1 MASKIGNIPATRH
14 SAFSIQHSALNPN
27 PARNEIV
34 VCQPDDAIQS
44 RILTLRGVQVLLDRD
59 LAMLFGVPTKVL
71 NQAVKR
77 NANRFPERFM
87 FRLTNGENAGLR
99 SRSVTSNATSAPT
112 GEIAFGGSGGD
123 ESLLRSQIV
132 TSKAGTRPDS
142 SGRGG
147 SRYLPHAFTEHGV
160 AMLAS
165 VLNSPTAIAAS
176 IRIIDAFV
184 AMRRF
189 LVANAEVFR
198 RIETVE
204 HRQTATDAKVDAILA
219 RLDSGEPPPRGVFFA
234 GQLWDAR
241 SLVEGL
247 VARAKTSILL
257 IDSWVGPGTL
267 DILAKKRTGVA
278 ARIVTSQKGNK
289 IAATDIATFNAQ
301 YPTLAVQVS
310 KSFHDRF
317 LILDDKELYL
327 VGASLKDLGAKCFA
341 FSKMDA
347 SAIPDIKSRI

>member
-1 MASKIGNIPATRH
+1 MPRKPAQSNPAVGIVPVVRNEVVPLVRDD
-14 SAFSIQHSALNPN
+14 SIQSL
-27 PARNEIV
+27 
-34 VCQPDDAIQS
+34 
-44 RILTLRGVQVLLDRD
+44 ILTVRGAQVLLDRD
-59 LAMLFGVPTKVL
+59 LATLYGVPTKAL

-77 NANRFPERFM
+77 NAERFPPDFM
-87 FRLTNGENAGLR
+87 FQLTREEC
-99 SRSVTSNATSAPT
+99 S
-112 GEIAFGGSGGD
+112 
-123 ESLLRSQIV
+123 RSQIV
-132 TSKAGTRPDS
+132 TMNA
-142 SGRGG
+142 GRG
-147 SRYLPHAFTEHGV
+147 SNLKYLPYAFTENGV
-160 AMLAS
+160 AMLS
-165 VLNSPTAIAAS
+165 GVLRSSTAVEVN
-176 IRIIDAFV
+176 IRIMRAFV

-189 LVANAEVFR
+189 LVANAEVFH

-301 YPTLAVQVS
+301 YPTLSVQVS
-310 KSFHDRF
+310 KAFHDRF
-317 LILDDKELYL
+317 LVLDDKELYL

>member
-1 MASKIGNIPATRH
+1 MPRKPAQSNPAVGIVPVVRNEVVPLVRDD
-14 SAFSIQHSALNPN
+14 SIQSL
-27 PARNEIV
+27 
-34 VCQPDDAIQS
+34 
-44 RILTLRGVQVLLDRD
+44 ILTVRGAQVLLDRD
-59 LAMLFGVPTKVL
+59 LATLYGVPTKAL

-77 NANRFPERFM
+77 NAERFPPDFM
-87 FRLTNGENAGLR
+87 FQLTREEC
-99 SRSVTSNATSAPT
+99 S
-112 GEIAFGGSGGD
+112 
-123 ESLLRSQIV
+123 RSQIV
-132 TSKAGTRPDS
+132 TMNA
-142 SGRGG
+142 GRG
-147 SRYLPHAFTEHGV
+147 SNLKYLPYAFTENGV
-160 AMLAS
+160 AMLS
-165 VLNSPTAIAAS
+165 GVLRSSTAVEVN
-176 IRIIDAFV
+176 IRIMRAFV

-204 HRQTATDAKVDAILA
+204 RRQTATETKVDEVLA

-301 YPTLAVQVS
+301 YPSLAVQVS

-327 VGASLKDLGAKCFA
+327 VGASLKDLGSRCFA

>member
-1 MASKIGNIPATRH
+1 MLSIHRAMAAVSTCTPAT
-14 SAFSIQHSALNPN
+14 A
-27 PARNEIV
+27 AR
-34 VCQPDDAIQS
+34 
-44 RILTLRGVQVLLDRD
+44 
-59 LAMLFGVPTKVL
+59 F
-71 NQAVKR
+71 
-77 NANRFPERFM
+77 
-87 FRLTNGENAGLR
+87 
-99 SRSVTSNATSAPT
+99 
-112 GEIAFGGSGGD
+112 
-123 ESLLRSQIV
+123 
-132 TSKAGTRPDS
+132 
-142 SGRGG
+142 
-147 SRYLPHAFTEHGV
+147 
-160 AMLAS
+160 
-165 VLNSPTAIAAS
+165 
-176 IRIIDAFV
+176 
-184 AMRRF
+184 
-189 LVANAEVFR
+189 
-198 RIETVE
+198 
-204 HRQTATDAKVDAILA
+204 DAILA

-301 YPTLAVQVS
+301 YPTLSVQVS
-310 KSFHDRF
+310 KAFHDRF
-317 LILDDKELYL
+317 LVLDDKELYL

>member
-1 MASKIGNIPATRH
+1 MPRKPAQSNPAVGIVPVVRNEVVPLVRDD
-14 SAFSIQHSALNPN
+14 SIQSL
-27 PARNEIV
+27 
-34 VCQPDDAIQS
+34 
-44 RILTLRGVQVLLDRD
+44 ILTVRGAQVLLDRD
-59 LAMLFGVPTKVL
+59 LATLYGVPTKAL

-77 NANRFPERFM
+77 NAERFPSDFM
-87 FRLTNGENAGLR
+87 FQLTREEC
-99 SRSVTSNATSAPT
+99 S
-112 GEIAFGGSGGD
+112 
-123 ESLLRSQIV
+123 RSQIV
-132 TSKAGTRPDS
+132 TMNA
-142 SGRGG
+142 GRG
-147 SRYLPHAFTEHGV
+147 SNLKYLPYAFTENGV
-160 AMLAS
+160 AMLS
-165 VLNSPTAIAAS
+165 GVLRSSTAVEVN
-176 IRIIDAFV
+176 IRIMRAFV

-204 HRQTATDAKVDAILA
+204 RRQTATETKVDEVLA

-301 YPTLAVQVS
+301 YPTLSVQVS
-310 KSFHDRF
+310 KAFHDRF
-317 LILDDKELYL
+317 LVLDDKELYL
-327 VGASLKDLGAKCFA
+327 VGASLKDLGSRCFA

>member
-1 MASKIGNIPATRH
+1 MPRKPAQSNPAVGIVPVVRNEVVPLVRDD
-14 SAFSIQHSALNPN
+14 SIQSL
-27 PARNEIV
+27 
-34 VCQPDDAIQS
+34 
-44 RILTLRGVQVLLDRD
+44 ILTVRGAQVLLDRD
-59 LAMLFGVPTKVL
+59 LATLYGVPTKAL

-77 NANRFPERFM
+77 NAERFPPDFM
-87 FRLTNGENAGLR
+87 FQL
-99 SRSVTSNATSAPT
+99 T
-112 GEIAFGGSGGD
+112 GEECS
-123 ESLLRSQIV
+123 RSQIV
-132 TSKAGTRPDS
+132 TMNA
-142 SGRGG
+142 GRG
-147 SRYLPHAFTEHGV
+147 SNLKYLPYAFTENGV
-160 AMLAS
+160 AMLS
-165 VLNSPTAIAAS
+165 GVLRSSTAVEVN
-176 IRIIDAFV
+176 IRIMRAFV

-204 HRQTATDAKVDAILA
+204 RRQTATETKVDEVLA
-219 RLDSGEPPPRGVFFA
+219 RLDPGEPPPRGVFFA

-289 IAATDIATFNAQ
+289 IAATGIATFNAQ
-301 YPTLAVQVS
+301 YPSLSVQVS
-310 KSFHDRF
+310 KAFHDRF
-317 LILDDKELYL
+317 LVLDDKELYL
-327 VGASLKDLGAKCFA
+327 VGASLKDLGSRCFA

>member
-1 MASKIGNIPATRH
+1 MLS
-14 SAFSIQHSALNPN
+14 
-27 PARNEIV
+27 
-34 VCQPDDAIQS
+34 
-44 RILTLRGVQVLLDRD
+44 GV
-59 LAMLFGVPTKVL
+59 
-71 NQAVKR
+71 
-77 NANRFPERFM
+77 
-87 FRLTNGENAGLR
+87 LR
-99 SRSVTSNATSAPT
+99 SS
-112 GEIAFGGSGGD
+112 
-123 ESLLRSQIV
+123 
-132 TSKAGTRPDS
+132 
-142 SGRGG
+142 
-147 SRYLPHAFTEHGV
+147 
-160 AMLAS
+160 
-165 VLNSPTAIAAS
+165 TAVEVN
-176 IRIIDAFV
+176 IRIMRAFV

-204 HRQTATDAKVDAILA
+204 RRQTATETKVDEVLA
-219 RLDSGEPPPRGVFFA
+219 RLDSGNPPPRGVFFA

-301 YPTLAVQVS
+301 YPTLSVQVS
-310 KSFHDRF
+310 KAFHDRF
-317 LILDDKELYL
+317 LVLDDKELYL
-327 VGASLKDLGAKCFA
+327 VGASLKDLGSKCFA

>member
-1 MASKIGNIPATRH
+1 MPRKPAQSNPAVGIVPVVRNEVVPLVRDD
-14 SAFSIQHSALNPN
+14 SIQSL
-27 PARNEIV
+27 
-34 VCQPDDAIQS
+34 
-44 RILTLRGVQVLLDRD
+44 ILTVRGAQVLLDRD
-59 LAMLFGVPTKVL
+59 LATLYGVPTKAL

-77 NANRFPERFM
+77 NAERFPPDFM
-87 FRLTNGENAGLR
+87 FQLTREEC
-99 SRSVTSNATSAPT
+99 S
-112 GEIAFGGSGGD
+112 
-123 ESLLRSQIV
+123 RSQIV
-132 TSKAGTRPDS
+132 TMNA
-142 SGRGG
+142 GRG
-147 SRYLPHAFTEHGV
+147 SNLKYLPYAFTENGV
-160 AMLAS
+160 AMLS
-165 VLNSPTAIAAS
+165 GVLRSSTAVEVN
-176 IRIIDAFV
+176 IRIMRAFV

-204 HRQTATDAKVDAILA
+204 RRQTATETKVDEVLA

-301 YPTLAVQVS
+301 YPTLSVQVS
-310 KSFHDRF
+310 KAFHDRF
-317 LILDDKELYL
+317 LVLDDKELYH
-327 VGASLKDLGAKCFA
+327 VGASLKDLGRKCFA
-341 FSKMDA
+341 FSTMDPSLVPA
-347 SAIPDIKSRI
+347 IKSRL

>member
-1 MASKIGNIPATRH
+1 MASKSGNIPATRH

-204 HRQTATDAKVDAILA
+204 RRQTATETKVDEVLA
-219 RLDSGEPPPRGVFFA
+219 RLDSGNPPPQGLFFD
-234 GQLWDAR
+234 GQLWDAC
-241 SLVEGL
+241 SLVERL
-247 VARAKTSILL
+247 VARAKASILL

-267 DILAKKRTGVA
+267 DMLAKKRTGVA
-278 ARIVTSQKGNK
+278 VEIVTSPNGRV
-289 IAATDIATFNAQ
+289 AASDVAKFNAQ
-301 YPTLAVQVS
+301 YPTLSVRVS
-310 KSFHDRF
+310 GKFHDRF
-317 LILDDKELYL
+317 LILDDKELYH
-327 VGASLKDLGAKCFA
+327 VGASLKDLGRKCFA
-341 FSKMDA
+341 FSTMDPSLVPA
-347 SAIPDIKSRI
+347 IKSRL

>member
-1 MASKIGNIPATRH
+1 MPRKPAQSNPAVGIVPVVRNEVVPLVRDD
-14 SAFSIQHSALNPN
+14 SIQSL
-27 PARNEIV
+27 
-34 VCQPDDAIQS
+34 
-44 RILTLRGVQVLLDRD
+44 ILTVRGAPVLLDRD
-59 LAMLFGVPTKVL
+59 LATLYGVPTKAL

-77 NANRFPERFM
+77 NAERFPPDFM
-87 FRLTNGENAGLR
+87 FQLTREEC
-99 SRSVTSNATSAPT
+99 S
-112 GEIAFGGSGGD
+112 
-123 ESLLRSQIV
+123 RSQIV
-132 TSKAGTRPDS
+132 TMNA
-142 SGRGG
+142 GRG
-147 SRYLPHAFTEHGV
+147 SNLKYLPYAFTENGV
-160 AMLAS
+160 AMLS
-165 VLNSPTAIAAS
+165 GVLRSSTAVEVN
-176 IRIIDAFV
+176 IRIMRAFV

-204 HRQTATDAKVDAILA
+204 HRQTATETKVDEVLA

-301 YPTLAVQVS
+301 YPTLSVQVS
-310 KSFHDRF
+310 KAFHDRF
-317 LILDDKELYL
+317 LVLDDKELYL
-327 VGASLKDLGAKCFA
+327 VGASLKDLGARCFA

>member
-1 MASKIGNIPATRH
+1 MPRKPAQSNPAVGIVPVVRNEVVPLVRDD
-14 SAFSIQHSALNPN
+14 SIQSL
-27 PARNEIV
+27 
-34 VCQPDDAIQS
+34 
-44 RILTLRGVQVLLDRD
+44 ILTVRGAPVLLDRD
-59 LAMLFGVPTKVL
+59 LATLYGVPTKAL

-77 NANRFPERFM
+77 NAERFPPDFM
-87 FRLTNGENAGLR
+87 FQLTREEC
-99 SRSVTSNATSAPT
+99 S
-112 GEIAFGGSGGD
+112 
-123 ESLLRSQIV
+123 RSQIV
-132 TSKAGTRPDS
+132 TMNA
-142 SGRGG
+142 GRG
-147 SRYLPHAFTEHGV
+147 SNLKYLPYAFTENGV
-160 AMLAS
+160 AMLS
-165 VLNSPTAIAAS
+165 GVLRSSTAVEVN
-176 IRIIDAFV
+176 IRIMRAFV

-301 YPTLAVQVS
+301 YPTLSVQVS
-310 KSFHDRF
+310 KAFHDRF
-317 LILDDKELYL
+317 LVLDDKELYL
-327 VGASLKDLGAKCFA
+327 VGASLKDLGSRCFA

>member
-1 MASKIGNIPATRH
+1 MPRKPAQSNPAVGIVPVVRNEVVPLVRDD
-14 SAFSIQHSALNPN
+14 SIQSL
-27 PARNEIV
+27 
-34 VCQPDDAIQS
+34 
-44 RILTLRGVQVLLDRD
+44 ILTVRGAQVLLDRD
-59 LAMLFGVPTKVL
+59 LATLYGVPTKAL

-77 NANRFPERFM
+77 NAERFPPDFM
-87 FRLTNGENAGLR
+87 FQLTREEC
-99 SRSVTSNATSAPT
+99 S
-112 GEIAFGGSGGD
+112 
-123 ESLLRSQIV
+123 RSQIV
-132 TSKAGTRPDS
+132 TMNA
-142 SGRGG
+142 GRG
-147 SRYLPHAFTEHGV
+147 SNLKYLPYAFTENGV
-160 AMLAS
+160 AMLS
-165 VLNSPTAIAAS
+165 GVLRSSTAVEVN
-176 IRIIDAFV
+176 IRIMRAFV

-189 LVANAEVFR
+189 LVANAELFR
-198 RIETVE
+198 RIENVE
-204 HRQTATDAKVDAILA
+204 RRQTATETKVDEVLA

-301 YPTLAVQVS
+301 YPTLSVQVS
-310 KSFHDRF
+310 KAFHDRF
-317 LILDDKELYL
+317 LVLDDKELYL
-327 VGASLKDLGAKCFA
+327 VGASLKDLGSRCFA

>member
-1 MASKIGNIPATRH
+1 MPRKPAQSNPAVGIVPVVRNEVVPLVRDD
-14 SAFSIQHSALNPN
+14 SIQSL
-27 PARNEIV
+27 
-34 VCQPDDAIQS
+34 
-44 RILTLRGVQVLLDRD
+44 ILTVRGAPVLLDRD
-59 LAMLFGVPTKVL
+59 LATLYGVPTKAL

-77 NANRFPERFM
+77 NAERFPPDFM
-87 FRLTNGENAGLR
+87 FQLTREEC
-99 SRSVTSNATSAPT
+99 S
-112 GEIAFGGSGGD
+112 
-123 ESLLRSQIV
+123 RSQIV
-132 TSKAGTRPDS
+132 TMNA
-142 SGRGG
+142 GRG
-147 SRYLPHAFTEHGV
+147 SNLKYLPYAFTENGV
-160 AMLAS
+160 AMLS
-165 VLNSPTAIAAS
+165 GVLRSSTAVEVN
-176 IRIIDAFV
+176 IRIMRAFV

-204 HRQTATDAKVDAILA
+204 HRQTATETKVDEVLA

-301 YPTLAVQVS
+301 YPTLSVQVS
-310 KSFHDRF
+310 KAFHDRF
-317 LILDDKELYL
+317 LVLDDKELYL
-327 VGASLKDLGAKCFA
+327 VGASLKDLGSKCFA

>member
-1 MASKIGNIPATRH
+1 MPRKPAQSNPAVGIVPVVRNEVVPLVRDD
-14 SAFSIQHSALNPN
+14 SIQSL
-27 PARNEIV
+27 
-34 VCQPDDAIQS
+34 
-44 RILTLRGVQVLLDRD
+44 ILTVRGAQVLLDRD
-59 LAMLFGVPTKVL
+59 LATLYGVPTKAL

-77 NANRFPERFM
+77 NAERFPSDFM
-87 FRLTNGENAGLR
+87 FQLTREEC
-99 SRSVTSNATSAPT
+99 S
-112 GEIAFGGSGGD
+112 
-123 ESLLRSQIV
+123 RSQIV
-132 TSKAGTRPDS
+132 TMNA
-142 SGRGG
+142 GRG
-147 SRYLPHAFTEHGV
+147 SNLKYLPYAFTENGV
-160 AMLAS
+160 AMLS
-165 VLNSPTAIAAS
+165 GVLRSSTAVEVN
-176 IRIIDAFV
+176 IRIMRAFV

-301 YPTLAVQVS
+301 YPSLAVQVS

>member
-1 MASKIGNIPATRH
+1 MPRKPAQSNPAVGIVPVVRNEVVPLVRDD
-14 SAFSIQHSALNPN
+14 SIQSL
-27 PARNEIV
+27 
-34 VCQPDDAIQS
+34 
-44 RILTLRGVQVLLDRD
+44 ILTVRGAQVLLDRD
-59 LAMLFGVPTKVL
+59 LATLYGVPTKAL

-77 NANRFPERFM
+77 NAERFPPDFM
-87 FRLTNGENAGLR
+87 FQLTREEC
-99 SRSVTSNATSAPT
+99 S
-112 GEIAFGGSGGD
+112 
-123 ESLLRSQIV
+123 RSQIV
-132 TSKAGTRPDS
+132 TMNA
-142 SGRGG
+142 GRG
-147 SRYLPHAFTEHGV
+147 SNLKYLPYAFTENGV
-160 AMLAS
+160 AMLS
-165 VLNSPTAIAAS
+165 GVLRSSTAVEVN
-176 IRIIDAFV
+176 IRIMRAFV

-204 HRQTATDAKVDAILA
+204 RRQTATETKVDEVLA

-301 YPTLAVQVS
+301 YPTLSVQVS
-310 KSFHDRF
+310 KVFHDRF
-317 LILDDKELYL
+317 LVLDDKELYL
-327 VGASLKDLGAKCFA
+327 VGASLKDLGSRCFA

>member
-1 MASKIGNIPATRH
+1 MPRKPAQSNPAVGIVPVVRNEVVPLVRDD
-14 SAFSIQHSALNPN
+14 SIQSL
-27 PARNEIV
+27 
-34 VCQPDDAIQS
+34 
-44 RILTLRGVQVLLDRD
+44 ILTVRGAQVLLDRD
-59 LAMLFGVPTKVL
+59 LATLYGVPTKAL

-77 NANRFPERFM
+77 NAERFPPDFM
-87 FRLTNGENAGLR
+87 FQLTREEC
-99 SRSVTSNATSAPT
+99 S
-112 GEIAFGGSGGD
+112 
-123 ESLLRSQIV
+123 RSQIV
-132 TSKAGTRPDS
+132 TMNA
-142 SGRGG
+142 GRG
-147 SRYLPHAFTEHGV
+147 SNLKYLPYAFTENGV
-160 AMLAS
+160 AMLS
-165 VLNSPTAIAAS
+165 GVLRSSTAVEVN
-176 IRIIDAFV
+176 IRIMRAFV

-189 LVANAEVFR
+189 LVANAELFR
-198 RIETVE
+198 RIENVE
-204 HRQTATDAKVDAILA
+204 RRQTATETKVDEVLA

-301 YPTLAVQVS
+301 YPSLAVQVS
-310 KSFHDRF
+310 KAFHDRF
-317 LILDDKELYL
+317 LVLDDKELYL
-327 VGASLKDLGAKCFA
+327 VGASLKDLGSRCFA

>member
-1 MASKIGNIPATRH
+1 M
-14 SAFSIQHSALNPN
+14 NPN

-204 HRQTATDAKVDAILA
+204 RRQTATETKVDEVLA

-301 YPTLAVQVS
+301 YPSLSVQVS

>member
-1 MASKIGNIPATRH
+1 MPRKPAQSNPAVGIVPVVRNEVVPLVRDD
-14 SAFSIQHSALNPN
+14 SIQSL
-27 PARNEIV
+27 
-34 VCQPDDAIQS
+34 
-44 RILTLRGVQVLLDRD
+44 ILTVRGAQVLLDRD
-59 LAMLFGVPTKVL
+59 LATLYGVPTKAL

-77 NANRFPERFM
+77 NAERFPPDFM
-87 FRLTNGENAGLR
+87 FQLTRGEC
-99 SRSVTSNATSAPT
+99 S
-112 GEIAFGGSGGD
+112 
-123 ESLLRSQIV
+123 RSQIV
-132 TSKAGTRPDS
+132 TMNA
-142 SGRGG
+142 GRG
-147 SRYLPHAFTEHGV
+147 SNLKYLPYAFTENGV
-160 AMLAS
+160 AMLS
-165 VLNSPTAIAAS
+165 GVLRSSTAVEVN
-176 IRIIDAFV
+176 IRIMRAFV

-189 LVANAEVFR
+189 LVANAEVFH
-198 RIETVE
+198 RIE
-204 HRQTATDAKVDAILA
+204 TDAKVDAILA

-301 YPTLAVQVS
+301 YPTLSVQVS
-310 KSFHDRF
+310 KAFHDRF
-317 LILDDKELYL
+317 LVLDDKELYL

>member
-1 MASKIGNIPATRH
+1 M
-14 SAFSIQHSALNPN
+14 NPN

-160 AMLAS
+160 A
-165 VLNSPTAIAAS
+165 
-176 IRIIDAFV
+176 
-184 AMRRF
+184 
-189 LVANAEVFR
+189 
-198 RIETVE
+198 VE
-204 HRQTATDAKVDAILA
+204 
-219 RLDSGEPPPRGVFFA
+219 
-234 GQLWDAR
+234 
-241 SLVEGL
+241 
-247 VARAKTSILL
+247 
-257 IDSWVGPGTL
+257 
-267 DILAKKRTGVA
+267 
-278 ARIVTSQKGNK
+278 IVTSPNGRV
-289 IAATDIATFNAQ
+289 AASDVAKFNAQ
-301 YPTLAVQVS
+301 YPTLSVRVS
-310 KSFHDRF
+310 GKFHDRF
-317 LILDDKELYL
+317 LILDDKELYH
-327 VGASLKDLGAKCFA
+327 VGASLKDLGRKCFA
-341 FSKMDA
+341 FSTMDPSLVPA
-347 SAIPDIKSRI
+347 IKSRL

>member
-1 MASKIGNIPATRH
+1 MSRKPAQSNPAVGIVPVVRNEVVPLVRDD
-14 SAFSIQHSALNPN
+14 SIQSL
-27 PARNEIV
+27 
-34 VCQPDDAIQS
+34 
-44 RILTLRGVQVLLDRD
+44 ILTVRGAQVLLDRD
-59 LAMLFGVPTKVL
+59 LATLYGVPTKAL

-77 NANRFPERFM
+77 NAERFPPDFM
-87 FRLTNGENAGLR
+87 FQLTREEC
-99 SRSVTSNATSAPT
+99 S
-112 GEIAFGGSGGD
+112 
-123 ESLLRSQIV
+123 RSQIV
-132 TSKAGTRPDS
+132 TMNA
-142 SGRGG
+142 GRG
-147 SRYLPHAFTEHGV
+147 SNLKYLPYAFTENGV
-160 AMLAS
+160 AMLS
-165 VLNSPTAIAAS
+165 GVLRSSTAVEVN
-176 IRIIDAFV
+176 IRIMRAFV

-204 HRQTATDAKVDAILA
+204 RRQTATETKVDEVLA
-219 RLDSGEPPPRGVFFA
+219 RLDSGNPPPQGLFFD

-301 YPTLAVQVS
+301 YPSLAVQVS

>member
-1 MASKIGNIPATRH
+1 MPRKPAQSNPAVGIVPVVRNEVVPLVRDD
-14 SAFSIQHSALNPN
+14 SIQSL
-27 PARNEIV
+27 
-34 VCQPDDAIQS
+34 
-44 RILTLRGVQVLLDRD
+44 ILTVRGAPVLLDRD
-59 LAMLFGVPTKVL
+59 LATLYGVPTKAL

-77 NANRFPERFM
+77 NAERFPPDFM
-87 FRLTNGENAGLR
+87 FQLTREEC
-99 SRSVTSNATSAPT
+99 S
-112 GEIAFGGSGGD
+112 
-123 ESLLRSQIV
+123 RSQIV
-132 TSKAGTRPDS
+132 TMNA
-142 SGRGG
+142 GRG
-147 SRYLPHAFTEHGV
+147 SNLKYLPYAFTENGV
-160 AMLAS
+160 AMLS
-165 VLNSPTAIAAS
+165 GVLRSSTAVEVN
-176 IRIIDAFV
+176 IRIMRAFV

-204 HRQTATDAKVDAILA
+204 RRQTATETKVDEVLA
-219 RLDSGEPPPRGVFFA
+219 RLDSGNPPPRGVFFA

-301 YPTLAVQVS
+301 YPTLSVQVS
-310 KSFHDRF
+310 KAFHDRF
-317 LILDDKELYL
+317 LVLDDKELYL

>member
-1 MASKIGNIPATRH
+1 MPRKPAQSNPAVGIVPVVRNEVVPLVRDD
-14 SAFSIQHSALNPN
+14 SIQSL
-27 PARNEIV
+27 
-34 VCQPDDAIQS
+34 
-44 RILTLRGVQVLLDRD
+44 ILTVRGAPVLLDRD
-59 LAMLFGVPTKVL
+59 LATLYGVPTKAL

-77 NANRFPERFM
+77 NAERFPPDFM
-87 FRLTNGENAGLR
+87 FQLTREEC
-99 SRSVTSNATSAPT
+99 S
-112 GEIAFGGSGGD
+112 
-123 ESLLRSQIV
+123 RSQIV
-132 TSKAGTRPDS
+132 TMNA
-142 SGRGG
+142 GRG
-147 SRYLPHAFTEHGV
+147 SNLKYLPYAFTENGV
-160 AMLAS
+160 AMLS
-165 VLNSPTAIAAS
+165 GVLRSSTAVEVN
-176 IRIIDAFV
+176 IRIMRAFV

-204 HRQTATDAKVDAILA
+204 HRQTATETKVDEVLA

-257 IDSWVGPGTL
+257 IDSWVGPATL

-301 YPTLAVQVS
+301 YPTLSVQVS
-310 KSFHDRF
+310 KAFHDRF
-317 LILDDKELYL
+317 LVLDDKELYL
-327 VGASLKDLGAKCFA
+327 VGASLKDLGARCFA

>member
-1 MASKIGNIPATRH
+1 M
-14 SAFSIQHSALNPN
+14 NPS

-204 HRQTATDAKVDAILA
+204 RRQTATETKVDEVLA
-219 RLDSGEPPPRGVFFA
+219 RLDSGNPPPQGLFFD
-234 GQLWDAR
+234 GQLWDAC
-241 SLVEGL
+241 SLVERL
-247 VARAKTSILL
+247 VARAKASILL
-257 IDSWVGPGTL
+257 VDSWVGPGTL
-267 DILAKKRTGVA
+267 DMLAKKRTGVA
-278 ARIVTSQKGNK
+278 VEIVTSPNGRV
-289 IAATDIATFNAQ
+289 AASDVAKFNAQ
-301 YPTLAVQVS
+301 YPTLSVRVS
-310 KSFHDRF
+310 GKFHDRF
-317 LILDDKELYL
+317 LILDDKELYH
-327 VGASLKDLGAKCFA
+327 VGASLKDLGRKCFA
-341 FSKMDA
+341 FSTMDPSLVPA
-347 SAIPDIKSRI
+347 IKSRL